1 MRKKLKRTLGLYSA
15 TMMSVGSMVGGAIFV
30 LAGTVF
36 KMAGPSA
43 TLAILLAGI
52 ATFLT
57 SLSFAEF
64 STFIPEAGGG
74 YSYVRAIFG
83 NKFVGFFTGWSLWIA
98 YTLSAALFAIGFGT
112 FFHYFIP
119 FIPDTIGSVI
129 LIFLISFNQIKGIKN
144 SAVLENIIVTSYV
157 SVLIAYMIYGMK
169 FSNLTN
175 VTPFFS
181 HGTVATFQAVSILYM
196 TYIGFDSVTTLG
208 EEVKNP
214 KKTLPLA
221 IVISMV
227 IVLVVKTGVF
237 FVGSSLINVQSI
249 TAQNAGSFMLN
260 TAKFISGPIGGYIFA
275 GAGLLA
281 TLSCMDTSLLAS
293 SRTSFAL
300 SRDKRLPY
308 FFQSINPKTQS
319 PIFSIVISTL
329 IVFFATITQ
338 NVEQISIIASALTLT
353 GYALI
358 NLALLYSRKRNLNTQ
373 KGFKVPLYPYIPVF
387 AIVFNVLMFIVVIYT
402 DKIALG
408 FVIALSAIGIVYY
421 LLSPKLKTAPKGISN
436 EPLPF
441 LKAKNVSDNF
451 KVLSVV
457 EDEAGDQ
464 SLLNFAFDISHG
476 NVVPIGIV
484 DVPDIVKDKD
494 NYEILRK
501 SVEKFERIRKYVS
514 DFGNE
519 KNTKI
524 DLNVILSKDR
534 EKIVDKFAIENKID
548 MIFMGWKEESEKTF
562 SKWERKILEKS
573 PVDVGIMKFTGN
585 QFKRILFPYSGSV
598 YSQMAATAVKRI
610 ANAYPDAKITILK
623 ITSEDDEKEIEE
635 YKKVLSDVL
644 DSLKINGEILI
655 EHSPSSW
662 QKIVELSKDY
672 DLIVIGISTDWNIG
686 DSLLGLKTDL
696 IFEQAQSSVLVV
708 RAFHGAFHNQ
718 SIRKIFEFIK
728 KFSP

>member
-1 MRKKLKRTLGLYSA
+1 MRRKLKRTLGLYSA
-15 TMMSVGSMVGGAIFV
+15 TMVSIGSMIGGAIFV

-36 KMAGPSA
+36 KIAGPSA

-52 ATFLT
+52 ATLLT

-74 YSYVRAIFG
+74 YSYVRAVFG
-83 NKFVGFFTGWSLWIA
+83 NKFVGFFTGWMLWIA

-144 SAVLENIIVTSYV
+144 SAVLENIIVTTYV
-157 SVLIAYMIYGMK
+157 SVLIAYMIYGIK
-169 FSNLTN
+169 FANFNNL
-175 VTPFFS
+175 TPFFS
-181 HGTVATFQAVSILYM
+181 HGTTATFQAVSILYM

-221 IVISMV
+221 IVISM
-227 IVLVVKTGVF
+227 IVVLIVKTGVF
-237 FVGSSLINVQSI
+237 LIGSSLINVQSI

-260 TAKFISGPIGGYIFA
+260 TAEFISGPIGGYIFA

-281 TLSCMDTSLLAS
+281 TLSCMDTSMLAS

-329 IVFFATITQ
+329 IVFFATITK
-338 NVEQISIIASALTLT
+338 NVEQISIIASALTLA

-373 KGFKVPLYPYIPVF
+373 NGFKVPLYPYIPIF
-387 AIVFNVLMFIVVIYT
+387 AIVFNAVMIFILLYT
-402 DKIALG
+402 NKLALE
-408 FVIALSAIGIVYY
+408 FVIVLSAIGTVYY
-421 LLSPKLKTAPKGISN
+421 LLSPKLKTAPKGISS

-441 LKAKNVSDNF
+441 LKIKNTRDDL
-451 KVLSVV
+451 KVLSVI
-457 EDEAGDQ
+457 EDEEEIK
-464 SLLNFAFDISHG
+464 SLLSFTFDISSG
-476 NVVPIGIV
+476 NVIPIGIV
-484 DVPDIVKDKD
+484 DIPDIVKDRD
-494 NYEILRK
+494 SYETLKK
-501 SVEKFERIRKYVS
+501 SVEKFERIRKDVS
-514 DFGNE
+514 HFGNE
-519 KNTKI
+519 KSTKI
-524 DLNVILSKDR
+524 GLSVILSKDR
-534 EKIVDKFAIENKID
+534 EKIVDRFAIENKID
-548 MIFMGWKEESEKTF
+548 MIFMGWREENGKTF
-562 SKWERKILEKS
+562 SKWERKILEMS
-573 PVDVGIMKFTGN
+573 PVDVGIIKLKNTN
-585 QFKRILFPYSGSV
+585 FKRILFPYSGSV
-598 YSQMAATAVKRI
+598 YSQMAAGTVKRI
-610 ANAYPDAKITILK
+610 ADAYGAKVTVLK
-623 ITSEDDEKEIEE
+623 IIYEEDEKEAEE
-635 YKKVLSDVL
+635 YKTVLTHIL
-644 DSLKINGEILI
+644 ETLKIDGEVLI
-655 EHSPSSW
+655 EYSPSAW
-662 QKIVELSKDY
+662 QKIVDLSKEY
-672 DLIVIGISTDWNIG
+672 DLVVIGISTDWNTG

-696 IFEQAQSSVLVV
+696 IFEQAQSSVLAV
-708 RAFHGAFHNQ
+708 RAYHGIFHNQ
-718 SIRKIFEFIK
+718 IIRRIFEFIK